1 MIRFITFIIIAGVV
15 YWLWKWTMNRY
26 ERVKNDYLGRGV
38 PKEGEQGKMSE
49 LVQDILQRIR
59 RLHIRSNSSAAKNA
73 VRPLIIQKQMEE
85 INEIFYRYR
94 RY

>member
-49 LVQDILQRIR
+49 LVQDPVCKLYI
-59 RLHIRSNSSAAKNA
+59 AKDQAITYKEQFFCSEKCRQAFDN
-73 VRPLIIQKQMEE
+73 PKTDGG
-85 INEIFYRYR
+85 N
-94 RY
+94 